1 MAGRVVTIQRQ
12 QGGQNITVDAV
23 GGLAAKRPV
32 FTQEGLQNRQVQVRQ
47 MNELVRFVIDMT
59 KTAQANPLNSAVI
72 IQNVAMTGGVTY
84 QIPHSL
90 GRAYTGWL
98 VTRAQTAAWAGYE
111 TALATGLTADR
122 YIALVTS
129 TTGTFDFIMY

>member
-1 MAGRVVTIQRQ
+1 
-12 QGGQNITVDAV
+12 
-23 GGLAAKRPV
+23 
-32 FTQEGLQNRQVQVRQ
+32 

-59 KTAQANPLNSAVI
+59 KTAQGNPLNSAVI

-129 TTGTFDFIMY
+129 TTGTFDFIVY